1 MNTKNAEDPQVAGLL
16 REQSQLRREVKH
28 LEEDLAARDERISL
42 LEAELEAREAEL
54 EAREAEGKA
63 AAATLEIPQQAM
75 LQRLETLGECHHVFS
90 LLLVAARRRESQPIT
105 EAKLAAL
112 VEATKPGG

>member
-42 LEAELEAREAEL
+42 LEAEL